1 MSDAHKQWILWTTI
15 IVVLVSL
22 AGASVWF
29 YLQTRKSP
37 PVQADARSKL
47 EQLKSQADMPLY
59 FPAPLPVGFEAPA
72 SEVGFIE
79 DGVVGFTLVQQEKK
93 LLVTQQVRPSLMEEV
108 NKKVEFTT
116 SVGKAY
122 IADLNGRQTGFLL
135 TSSTLVIIT
144 SPDKIGNEQLQQVLE
159 SMQKL

>member
-1 MSDAHKQWILWTTI
+1 MSDAHKQWILWTAI

-29 YLQTRKSP
+29 YLQTRKSL

-47 EQLKSQADMPLY
+47 EQLEPQADMPLY
-59 FPAPLPVGFEAPA
+59 FPAPLPAGFEAPA